1 MSDVRAAKRALARLA
16 DPTPVVDAER
26 ALRDLDRAAAFRD
39 RGGLDHLRRTLDRA
53 DGDRARRARAA
64 LAAFERFE
72 RAAAGDPLDG
82 DHFRRGR
89 DSHLPGGG

>member
-1 MSDVRAAKRALARLA
+1 VTDVRAAKRALARLA
-16 DPTPVVDAER
+16 DPAPVTAADR
-26 ALRDLDRAAAFRD
+26 ALHDLDRAAAFRES
-39 RGGLDHLRRTLDRA
+39 GGLDRLRHLVDRG
-53 DGDRARRARAA
+53 DGPRARRARAA

-72 RAAAGDPLDG
+72 RAAAGDPVDG